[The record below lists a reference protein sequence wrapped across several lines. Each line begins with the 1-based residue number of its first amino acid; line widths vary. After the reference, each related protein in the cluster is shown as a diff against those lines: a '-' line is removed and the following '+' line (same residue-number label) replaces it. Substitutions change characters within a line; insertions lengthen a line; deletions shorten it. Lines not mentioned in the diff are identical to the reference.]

1 MDGYELFR
9 GDRQGR
15 KGGGVALFVKE
26 CFDVE
31 ELGVG
36 NDEVDCLWLR
46 IRGKVC
52 WGDILVGFCYGP
64 PNQDEEKDEAFCE
77 QLAEVARSP
86 ALVLMGDFTFPD
98 ICWKYN
104 TAQRKQSGRFLA
116 CVEDSFLTQLVR
128 EATRGGALLD
138 LLLANREGL
147 VGDGKVGDCLGQ
159 SDHGIVEFSVLG
171 DVRRVTSKSAL
182 LSLQRADFDL
192 FRMLVAGVPWESLLK
207 GKGVQ
212 EAWTL
217 FKTEISKAQEE
228 QGKWRG

>member
-104 TAQRKQSGRFLA
+104 TAQRKQSRRFLER
-116 CVEDSFLTQLVR
+116 VEGF
-128 EATRGGALLD
+128 
-138 LLLANREGL
+138 
-147 VGDGKVGDCLGQ
+147 
-159 SDHGIVEFSVLG
+159 
-171 DVRRVTSKSAL
+171 
-182 LSLQRADFDL
+182 
-192 FRMLVAGVPWESLLK
+192 
-207 GKGVQ
+207 
-212 EAWTL
+212 
-217 FKTEISKAQEE
+217 
-228 QGKWRG
+228 